1 MRHAAPLVVVG
12 GGIAGL
18 CTALAAAPRPVL
30 LLGRGERSE
39 DTASTLAQG
48 GIAAALDP
56 ADCIGAHV
64 TDTLLA
70 GAFRNDGA
78 LVRALA
84 AAAPGAIE
92 WLRGHGVDF
101 DRDDDGDTLRLGREG
116 GHQFARIV
124 HAGGDATG
132 ARVVAAL
139 SREVAA
145 ASHVHWRGGID
156 ADGLLLRNGAV
167 VGVRLGGTG
176 AGEVVETDA
185 VVLAT
190 GGIGALFA
198 RTTNPVGADGSGL
211 ALALAAGARP
221 RDLEFVQF
229 HPTALDLPT
238 HALPLLTEALRGRG
252 ARLVDGEGRPL
263 MAGLHPQ
270 GDLAPR
276 DVVSRRVWQA
286 GCNGG
291 AWLDSTGLGIDWR
304 REFPTALAACVAH
317 GIDPG
322 AVPVPVTA
330 AAHFHMGGVATD
342 AVGSTSLPG
351 LYAVGEVACNGVHG
365 ANRLASNSLLE
376 GVVFGRRLGARLA
389 RSAHASV
396 PFGGTVLVERGP
408 GLSDTGLC
416 SVRDLLWRAAGPVRT
431 GSGLRSALAA
441 VAPFAEASWQ
451 GRLARALIEA
461 AACRRVNVGAH
472 WREDS
477 GATELLES
485 GAV

>member
-1 MRHAAPLVVVG
+1 MTHAAPLVVVG

-18 CTALAAAPRPVL
+18 CTALATAPRPVL

-39 DTASTLAQG
+39 DTASTMAQG
-48 GIAAALDP
+48 GIAAALGP
-56 ADCIGAHV
+56 ADSIGAHV
-64 TDTLLA
+64 ADTLLA

-84 AAAPGAIE
+84 AAAPAAIG

-101 DRDDDGDTLRLGREG
+101 DRDGDGGSLQLGREG

-139 SREVAA
+139 SHAVATA
-145 ASHVHWRGGID
+145 PHVRWRGGID
-156 ADGLLLRNGAV
+156 VDGLLVRGGAV
-167 VGVRLGGTG
+167 VGVRLGGAG
-176 AGEVVETDA
+176 AGEVVVTDA
-185 VVLAT
+185 VVFAT

-198 RTTNPVGADGSGL
+198 RTTNPAGADGSGL
-211 ALALAAGARP
+211 ALALAAGARS

-238 HALPLLTEALRGRG
+238 HSLPLLTEALRGRG
-252 ARLVDGEGRPL
+252 ARLVDADGRPL

-276 DVVSRRVWQA
+276 DVVARRVWQA

-291 AWLDSTGLGIDWR
+291 AWLDSTGLGIDWQ
-304 REFPTALAACVAH
+304 REFPTALAACTAH
-317 GIDPG
+317 GIDPA
-322 AVPVPVTA
+322 AVLVPVTA
-330 AAHFHMGGVATD
+330 AAHFHMGGLATD
-342 AVGSTSLPG
+342 AAGNTSLPG

-376 GVVFGRRLGARLA
+376 GVVSGRRLGARLA
-389 RSAHASV
+389 RSACA
-396 PFGGTVLVERGP
+396 FRRGGGTVLVERGR
-408 GLSDTGLC
+408 GLSGAGLGA
-416 SVRDLLWRAAGPVRT
+416 VHDLLWRAVGPVRS
-431 GSGLRSALAA
+431 GHGLRSALAA
-441 VAPFAEASWQ
+441 VTPLAEAGWQ
-451 GRLARALIEA
+451 GRLARDLMEA
-461 AACRRVNVGAH
+461 AARRRISVGAH
-472 WREDS
+472 WRDD
-477 GATELLES
+477 AVPKAQLES
-485 GAV
+485 GVA